1 MKDRDGGRKK
11 VREERQRGKRNKEE
25 WKIERE
31 GRNRGWRGW
40 EGRKKKVFGTERE
53 GSQRGMGDR
62 EGRKKEIEWRQRIQ
76 GIKVGELE
84 CEVDQRRKRDRQCK
98 KKESE
103 EDIEGREIEGVQDL
117 RSCCCFIMQIIV

>member
-1 MKDRDGGRKK
+1 MEGRKK

-62 EGRKKEIEWRQRIQ
+62 EGRKKEIKWSVKRIN
-76 GIKVGELE
+76 
-84 CEVDQRRKRDRQCK
+84 
-98 KKESE
+98 
-103 EDIEGREIEGVQDL
+103 EGREIGSDRRKRVKKIQREERQRG
-117 RSCCCFIMQIIV
+117 SKI